1 MPPLAPPACSTAAAA
16 SSHARTTVTIRS
28 QFCEATLHTSSY
40 NSDITSAF
48 ICLPSPPPLS
58 ALSAGNFLSCTS
70 ALYRRAPPLTAAGI
84 AVMTGWRALVA
95 LGALCVLLAACPARG
110 CTTVLAT
117 PGVKP
122 PCTQC
127 DRATALFVPG
137 PAQCADGRIPR
148 PQHPAHAPQSQLQTG
163 LPFPHTQMTG
173 ISPFL
178 RLPPF
183 SPAPFLPSRARVH
196 RGRLGDFSALK

>member
-1 MPPLAPPACSTAAAA
+1 M
-16 SSHARTTVTIRS
+16 TIRS

-70 ALYRRAPPLTAAGI
+70 ALRRAPPLTATGI

-117 PGVKP
+117 PGVTP
-122 PCTQC
+122 PARNVSVPLLQY
-127 DRATALFVPG
+127 LFVPDHG
-137 PAQCADGRIPR
+137 RAHCADGRMPR
-148 PQHPAHAPQSQLQTG
+148 PKHQAHAPQSQLQTG

-173 ISPFL
+173 ISPSL

-183 SPAPFLPSRARVH
+183 CPAPFLPSRFRVH
-196 RGRLGDFSALK
+196 RGRLGDFIALK